1 MFQEKVWQLCRK
13 IPRGRVTTYK
23 ILGDKLK
30 TKAYRAVGQALK
42 RNPYAP
48 LVPCHRVVASD
59 GKLGGFMGQKVGKCL
74 SKKIALLKKE
84 GIHVQNGRIK
94 NFEQKI
100 WY

>member
-13 IPRGRVTTYK
+13 IPKGRVTTYK

-30 TKAYRAVGQALK
+30 TKAYRAIGQALK

-48 LVPCHRVVASD
+48 EVPCHRVVASD
-59 GKLGGFMGQKVGKCL
+59 GKLGGFMGRRTGKCL
-74 SKKIALLKKE
+74 TKKVDLLKKE
-84 GIHVQNGRIK
+84 GVCVQDGKIK
-94 NFEQKI
+94 DFEKVV